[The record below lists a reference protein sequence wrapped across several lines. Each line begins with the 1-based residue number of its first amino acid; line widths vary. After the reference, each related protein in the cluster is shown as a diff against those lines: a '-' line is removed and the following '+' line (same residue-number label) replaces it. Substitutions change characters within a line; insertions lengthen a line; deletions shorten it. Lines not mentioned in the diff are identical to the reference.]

1 MMVEINIIIA
11 IFMLSLLSFMDF
23 IVFNEEILLTLCFLS
38 FLFYC
43 FNTLSESIFSTFETR
58 ASKFEEDLLVTYE
71 QSKQLFILQFNSNLK
86 LRNFIDNFNILL
98 LITINFISICKN
110 FLSYKSSWIYFQVC
124 LSKLNELTILNNNY
138 TLVFQKACVVQLLYS
153 LILKKSSNNLNFK
166 AFLQKK
172 NTNLIELKYLCF

>member
-1 MMVEINIIIA
+1 MGYYFYFITLLIFLNFMMVEINIIIA

-110 FLSYKSSWIYFQVC
+110 FLSYKSS
-124 LSKLNELTILNNNY
+124 
-138 TLVFQKACVVQLLYS
+138 
-153 LILKKSSNNLNFK
+153 
-166 AFLQKK
+166 
-172 NTNLIELKYLCF
+172 

>member
-1 MMVEINIIIA
+1 MVEINIIIA
-11 IFMLSLLSFMDF
+11 IFMLSLLSFIDF

-110 FLSYKSSWIYFQVC
+110 FLSYKSS
-124 LSKLNELTILNNNY
+124 
-138 TLVFQKACVVQLLYS
+138 
-153 LILKKSSNNLNFK
+153 
-166 AFLQKK
+166 
-172 NTNLIELKYLCF
+172 